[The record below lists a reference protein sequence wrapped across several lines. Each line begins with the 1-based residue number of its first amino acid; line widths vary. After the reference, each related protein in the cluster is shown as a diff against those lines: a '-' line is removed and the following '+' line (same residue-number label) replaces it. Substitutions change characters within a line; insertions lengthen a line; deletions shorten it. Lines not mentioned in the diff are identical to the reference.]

1 MPAITDLRG
10 YMDALR
16 ASFDAERAA
25 GRRAVLQYCFTG
37 AVTGAC
43 YADIAEGALTVCEGN
58 HPTPTATVHADF
70 DLWLRVIAYHL
81 DPLMAYQEGLFTVEG
96 DVEALIETDTLF
108 VR

>member
-25 GRRAVLQYCFTG
+25 GRRAILQYCFTG
-37 AVTGAC
+37 AVAGDC
-43 YADIAEGALTVCEGN
+43 YADIADGALTVCEGR
-58 HPTPTATVHADF
+58 HPTPTATVRADF

-96 DVEALIETDTLF
+96 DVDTLIETDTLF
-108 VR
+108 AR